1 MLSYLVVKDVEKRF
15 SSICFLGLEDKIYVV
30 YKNTH
35 THTPKKKR
43 SIMKRNGLGWTVT
56 YGENFFLIRNSNISF
71 PLQITSR

>member
-35 THTPKKKR
+35 TRTPKKKKKKKYYEAKR
-43 SIMKRNGLGWTVT
+43 SWMDGYIQR
-56 YGENFFLIRNSNISF
+56 EFFF
-71 PLQITSR
+71 FF